1 MKLYVKFAEEKKPK
15 TVSEFLKLFY
25 SRRIDS
31 FYASG
36 CYTYYDKE
44 CKEIQ
49 DTHNWRS
56 FDDLLD
62 LIQTYYPSIK
72 PVKLMHYLL
81 VLKIQLPNGEFSK
94 PHLGTC
100 GGMGK
105 IRYIPYIDLNKNERD
120 LSTKMGKS
128 KYTWSEL
135 LTPLGIVNREDIL
148 AYIK

>member
-15 TVSEFLKLFY
+15 TVLEFLQLFY
-25 SRRIDS
+25 SRKVDV
-31 FYASG
+31 FYAFG
-36 CYTYYDKE
+36 HYTYYDKE
-44 CKEIQ
+44 CKKIQ

-62 LIQTYYPSIK
+62 LVQTYYPSIK

-81 VLKIQLPNGEFSK
+81 ILKIQLLNGVLSK

-100 GGMGK
+100 DGMRK
-105 IRYIPYIDLNKNERD
+105 IRYIPYKHIIENNSS
-120 LSTKMGKS
+120 LSRPMPES

-135 LTPLGIVNREDIL
+135 LAPLGILNREDIL
-148 AYIK
+148 TYIK